1 MWKGNKKMN
10 TYSIKGK
17 KEGMKGRMEEGR
29 EWGGKE
35 GREREGEEI
44 ALL

>member
-1 MWKGNKKMN
+1 MN

-35 GREREGEEI
+35 EKLMTKQAFVI
-44 ALL
+44 ISF